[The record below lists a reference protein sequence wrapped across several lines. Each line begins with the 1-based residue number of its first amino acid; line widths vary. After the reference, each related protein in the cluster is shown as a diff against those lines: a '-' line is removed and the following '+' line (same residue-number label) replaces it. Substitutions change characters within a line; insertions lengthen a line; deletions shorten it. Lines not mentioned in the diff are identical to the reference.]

1 MLRIRVEYDK
11 EIRAFKVLDE
21 AFGSVLKDGVQYEL
35 VVPLVL
41 EETDPDEDDFLFGD
55 SSPIAHA

>member
-41 EETDPDEDDFLFGD
+41 EETDPD
-55 SSPIAHA
+55 